1 MNGSDTT
8 FDLVAAGELLVDMTP
23 VSTPDGVC
31 FQPNPGGAPCNFLA
45 MAQKMGARTAF
56 IGKVGADRFGQML
69 RKTITDIGIDASGLV
84 MDSSLPTTLAFVHL
98 DASGDRSFSF
108 YRKGCADV
116 GLEQGEVDMS
126 ILKRTGG
133 FYFGSLA
140 FTDEPLRSVATALI
154 AEAKKQAVTVCYD
167 PNYRPLLWPSQEAA
181 VEAMRFGLQF
191 ADVLKVSEEEALLL
205 TGKSSPEEAAKILS
219 EHGIALVCVTLGEKG
234 VLARFKGFD
243 ISIPGIKVKVV
254 DTTGAGDAFFGTL
267 MQQIAC
273 SPKKLETLEKGE
285 LTLMLRTANAAAALC
300 VQARGAIPALPDRER
315 VLKEL
320 ARSE

>member
-1 MNGSDTT
+1 
-8 FDLVAAGELLVDMTP
+8 
-23 VSTPDGVC
+23 
-31 FQPNPGGAPCNFLA
+31 
-45 MAQKMGARTAF
+45 
-56 IGKVGADRFGQML
+56 
-69 RKTITDIGIDASGLV
+69 
-84 MDSSLPTTLAFVHL
+84 
-98 DASGDRSFSF
+98 
-108 YRKGCADV
+108 V

-273 SPKKLETLEKGE
+273 SPEKLETLEKGE